1 MSLVNS
7 VDIFYDYVAVVV
19 NIIVD
24 KNLFIII
31 KTKLRE
37 HTLASRVRVSGIRVI
52 SVMPRSEF
60 IASNG

>member
-37 HTLASRVRVSGIRVI
+37 YIHSLRAYAFREYVL
-52 SVMPRSEF
+52 
-60 IASNG
+60 